1 MMRQVRY
8 LSNRQM
14 GVRHRIRSRK
24 SVTPTPQYPLIGG
37 YRGWRGDRH
46 TGDARTYA
54 RISIQIIH
62 REL

>member
-14 GVRHRIRSRK
+14 RVRHRIRSRK

-37 YRGWRGDRH
+37 YRGWRGDTH
-46 TGDARTYA
+46 TGDARIRTN
-54 RISIQIIH
+54 
-62 REL
+62 